1 MYNLNQMAARHRKT
15 FEVLRKAF
23 LEQGYVDPKTKNAFN
38 PADTITPSALRA
50 EIVLQNN
57 RREYVVEYGNV
68 TTPSTED
75 QQKPLNTNDIFS
87 VTDMGLFLSA
97 VGGTDVNIAGLLTPR
112 PLSPQVAPLKTYPD
126 PVQFA
131 QASGQHL
138 GLETVYNGYFDVE
151 VNNTKYVENIPTVNH
166 RRVPNMQNP
175 MSAGNVAADE
185 AFIYQRFAIDAKEPG
200 DGFMPMPA
208 DLYLWGI
215 SKNKLILRLPDA
227 TNIQAQGTNA
237 AGTVGENRAVIILLG
252 FLIAGVT
259 RRRS

>member
-15 FEVLRKAF
+15 FEVLRKSF
-23 LEQGYVDPKTKNAFN
+23 LEQGYVDPRTKNAFN

-50 EIVLQNN
+50 EVVLQNN

-68 TTPSTED
+68 TTPSLED

-87 VTDMGLFLSA
+87 VTDLGLFLSA
-97 VGGTDVNIAGLLTPR
+97 VAGTDVTIVAGLPTPR

-126 PVQFA
+126 PIQFA
-131 QASGQHL
+131 QPAGQHL

-166 RRVPNMQNP
+166 RRVPPTQN
-175 MSAGNVAADE
+175 AFTGGDAAANA
-185 AFIYQRFAIDAKEPG
+185 AFQFGRFSIDAKEPG
-200 DGFMPMPA
+200 DGFVPMPA

-215 SKNKLILRLPDA
+215 SKNELILRLPDA
-227 TNIQAQGTNA
+227 TNIQAEGPN
-237 AGTVGENRAVIILLG
+237 GENRVVIILLG